1 MTTSAHTEVRPAAED
16 LAAEILK
23 RRKKRLPAVTA
34 VLALA
39 VVGAAA
45 FIGGVEVQKHYRS
58 SSSSAATSG
67 TAAAAFAS
75 GRLGAFGRGGTTRAG
90 GFGGF
95 GGAGGATIGTVTL
108 IKGTTLYVTEATGN
122 TVLVHTAP
130 ASRVTKT
137 VAGTIR
143 TIHPGDS
150 VAVTGTAAANGSVT
164 AASIAVTEATTNG

>member
-23 RRKKRLPAVTA
+23 RRKKRLPALTA
-34 VLALA
+34 ALSLA

-67 TAAAAFAS
+67 TAAAAFAAA
-75 GRLGAFGRGGTTRAG
+75 RGAFGRGSATRAG

-137 VAGTIR
+137 VAGTIQ

-164 AASIAVTEATTNG
+164 AASIAVTGATTNG